1 MRPIFDPFVLP
12 FVISMTFVLLYCLIG
27 MIRIVFQLPKED
39 RRKFLRS
46 LIYPKSALK
55 NFRDLVNDCLLHT
68 KIWKRKPLLGYMHM
82 SIALGWFM
90 IIIVGHFESVA
101 FSPLRGLEVPFMPK
115 LMSNLYLPIFFRY
128 FAIEDL
134 SLKAQIFSF
143 LMDFFLL
150 MIISGIFIAAVK
162 KKKPRKVGLKRVTKF
177 GIKEDLVRLSLWTI
191 FPLRFLAES
200 SMANIAG
207 GSFLT
212 KYLGFELL
220 FGGNYNETLSMVFWW
235 LYSIDL
241 AIFMTLLPFSR
252 YMHIPAEALLIL
264 LRNAGLKT
272 TEPRKGYALA
282 EIYSCPSCGLCID
295 VCPMSEVKDNYK
307 NTAVYFIRNIRKGKR
322 RRDVKAMTEKCLM
335 CGKCIE
341 VCPLGIES
349 LNIKTAQRNKT
360 YYKIK
365 SDFEYLKSQQ
375 DYNTTRPQ
383 ALVPEPVEGKNIGT
397 STSSVTETTKNSETQ
412 QLRNST
418 TLYFAGCMSHLTPT
432 ITRSMKK
439 IFEIAKENYEFLDAE
454 GSICCGRPMMLT
466 GKVNEAK
473 ALIDKNTELI
483 KNSGAKRLVLSCP
496 ICYRVFKEEYQLEGI
511 EVLHHTQYINE
522 LIENDKLDIDRNDKR
537 YVYHDPCELGRAF
550 DIYDEPRNIIDNIGL
565 LTPGKSDK
573 DMAVCCGGSIGSLT
587 MTLEERDEITKNS
600 IKDLMHNTPDE
611 IVTACPLCLKTFARL
626 APVKVRDI
634 AEIVANTIN

>member
-46 LIYPKSALK
+46 LIYPKSAWK
-55 NFRDLVNDCLLHT
+55 NIRDLFNDCLFHT

-90 IIIVGHFESVA
+90 IIVVGHFESIT
-101 FSPLRGLEVPFMPK
+101 FSPLRGLEVPFMQK

-128 FAIEDL
+128 FAIEEL

-150 MIISGIFIAAVK
+150 MIISGIFIAVVK
-162 KKKPRKVGLKRVTKF
+162 KKKPKKVGMKRVTKF

-200 SMANIAG
+200 SMAGIAG

-220 FGGNYNETLSMVFWW
+220 FGGIYNETLSIVFWW

-241 AIFMTLLPFSR
+241 GIFMTLLPFSR

-272 TEPRKGYALA
+272 TEPRKGYAVA

-322 RRDVKAMTEKCLM
+322 RRDVKNMTEKCLM

-341 VCPLGIES
+341 VCPLGIDS
-349 LNIKTAQRNKT
+349 LNIKIAQRNKT

-365 SDFEYLKSQQ
+365 SDFEYLERLQDYKTTRQQ
-375 DYNTTRPQ
+375 DKVHSQ
-383 ALVPEPVEGKNIGT
+383 K
-397 STSSVTETTKNSETQ
+397 
-412 QLRNST
+412 
-418 TLYFAGCMSHLTPT
+418 TLYFAGCMSHLTPK
-432 ITRSMKK
+432 IIRSMKK
-439 IFEIAKENYEFLDAE
+439 IFEEAKENYEFMDAE

-466 GKVNEAK
+466 GKINEAK
-473 ALIDKNTELI
+473 ALIEKNTELI
-483 KNSGAKRLVLSCP
+483 KKSGAKRLVLSCP
-496 ICYRVFKEEYQLEGI
+496 ICYKVFKEEYHLDGI

-522 LIENDKLDIDRNDKR
+522 LIENDKLNIDRSDKR
-537 YVYHDPCELGRAF
+537 YAYHDPCELGRAF
-550 DIYDEPRNIIDNIGL
+550 GVYDEPRNVIDNIGL
-565 LTPGKSDK
+565 LTQGKSDK
-573 DMAVCCGGSIGSLT
+573 DMSVCCGGSLGSLT
-587 MTLEERDEITKNS
+587 MSLEERDMITKNS
-600 IKDLMHNTPDE
+600 IKDLTLNQPDE

-626 APVKVRDI
+626 APIEVKDI
-634 AEIVANTIN
+634 AEIVTENIKD

>member
-1 MRPIFDPFVLP
+1 MRPLFDPFVLP

-46 LIYPKSALK
+46 LIYPKSAWK

-150 MIISGIFIAAVK
+150 MIISGIVIAAVK
-162 KKKPRKVGLKRVTKF
+162 KKKPKNVGLKRVTKF

-220 FGGNYNETLSMVFWW
+220 FGGNYNETLSLVFWW

-375 DYNTTRPQ
+375 TINNEQQDK
-383 ALVPEPVEGKNIGT
+383 ALSSQF
-397 STSSVTETTKNSETQ
+397 STLSQK
-412 QLRNST
+412 

-466 GKVNEAK
+466 GKVKEAK
-473 ALIDKNTELI
+473 ALIEKNTELI
-483 KNSGAKRLVLSCP
+483 KDSGAKRLVLSCP
-496 ICYRVFKEEYQLEGI
+496 ICYKVFKEEYNLEGI
-511 EVLHHTQYINE
+511 EILHHTQYINE

-550 DIYDEPRNIIDNIGL
+550 EIYDEPRNIIDNIGL

-600 IKDLMHNTPDE
+600 IRDLMTNGPEE

-634 AEIVANTIN
+634 AEIVANTIKVEN

>member
-12 FVISMTFVLLYCLIG
+12 FVISMTFVLLYCIIG
-27 MIRIVFQLPKED
+27 MILIVFQLPKED

-46 LIYPKSALK
+46 LIYPKSAWK
-55 NFRDLVNDCLLHT
+55 NLRDLVNDCLLHT

-128 FAIEDL
+128 FALEEL

-162 KKKPRKVGLKRVTKF
+162 KKKPRKVGLKHVTKF

-375 DYNTTRPQ
+375 TTDNGQ
-383 ALVPEPVEGKNIGT
+383 QNKAL
-397 STSSVTETTKNSETQ
+397 SSQ
-412 QLRNST
+412 QLSNSKT
-418 TLYFAGCMSHLTPT
+418 IYFAGCMSHLTPT

-511 EVLHHTQYINE
+511 EILHHTQYINE

-550 DIYDEPRNIIDNIGL
+550 GVYDEPRNIIDNIGL

>member
-1 MRPIFDPFVLP
+1 MRPLFDPFVLP
-12 FVISMTFVLLYCLIG
+12 FVISMTFVLLYCIIG

-90 IIIVGHFESVA
+90 IIVIGHFESIT

-150 MIISGIFIAAVK
+150 MIISGIFIAVVK

-177 GIKEDLVRLSLWTI
+177 GLKEDLVRLSLWTI

-212 KYLGFELL
+212 KYIGFELV

-241 AIFMTLLPFSR
+241 GIFMTLLPFSR

-349 LNIKTAQRNKT
+349 LNIKIAQRNKT

-365 SDFEYLKSQQ
+365 SDFEYLKSQ
-375 DYNTTRPQ
+375 Q

-397 STSSVTETTKNSETQ
+397 STSSVTETVQCSKFKVQS
-412 QLRNST
+412 SK

-466 GKVNEAK
+466 GKVKEAK
-473 ALIDKNTELI
+473 SLIDKNTELI

-496 ICYRVFKEEYQLEGI
+496 ICYKVFKEEYQLEGI
-511 EVLHHTQYINE
+511 EILHHTQYINK
-522 LIENDKLDIDRNDKR
+522 LIESDKLDIDRDDKR

-550 DIYDEPRNIIDNIGL
+550 GIYDEPRNIIDNIGL
-565 LTPGKSDK
+565 LTPGKSNK
-573 DMAVCCGGSIGSLT
+573 DMAVCCGGSIGSIT
-587 MTLEERDEITKNS
+587 MTMEERDEITKNS
-600 IKDLMHNTPDE
+600 IKDLIHNNPEE

-634 AEIVANTIN
+634 AEIVAKNIVELRN

>member
-46 LIYPKSALK
+46 LIYPKSAWK
-55 NFRDLVNDCLLHT
+55 NIKDLFNDCLFHV

-162 KKKPRKVGLKRVTKF
+162 KKKPKKVGLKRVTKF

-375 DYNTTRPQ
+375 DYKTTRPQ
-383 ALVPEPVEGKNIGT
+383 DKAH
-397 STSSVTETTKNSETQ
+397 SS
-412 QLRNST
+412 QLTAHSQK

-550 DIYDEPRNIIDNIGL
+550 GVYDEPRNIIDNIGL

>member
-1 MRPIFDPFVLP
+1 MRPLFDPFVLP
-12 FVISMTFVLLYCLIG
+12 FVISMTFVLLYCIIG

-128 FAIEDL
+128 FALEEL

-162 KKKPRKVGLKRVTKF
+162 KKKPKKVGLKRVTKF

-322 RRDVKAMTEKCLM
+322 RRDVKTMTEKCLM

-349 LNIKTAQRNKT
+349 LDIKIAQRNKT

-375 DYNTTRPQ
+375 T
-383 ALVPEPVEGKNIGT
+383 LVSEPVEGKNIGT
-397 STSSVTETTKNSETQ
+397 STSSVTETTKNSE
-412 QLRNST
+412 

-466 GKVNEAK
+466 GKVKEAK
-473 ALIDKNTELI
+473 VLIDKNTELI
-483 KNSGAKRLVLSCP
+483 KNSGAKRLILSCP
-496 ICYRVFKEEYQLEGI
+496 ICYKVFKEEYNIEGI
-511 EVLHHTQYINE
+511 EILHHTQYIND
-522 LIENDKLDIDRNDKR
+522 LIENDKLDIDRDDKR

-550 DIYDEPRNIIDNIGL
+550 EIYDEPRNIIDNIGL

-573 DMAVCCGGSIGSLT
+573 DMAVCCGGSIGSIT

-600 IKDLMHNTPDE
+600 IKDLMHNNPEE

-634 AEIVANTIN
+634 AEIVANTIKVEN

>member
-1 MRPIFDPFVLP
+1 MRPLFDPFVLP

-128 FAIEDL
+128 FTIEDL

-212 KYLGFELL
+212 KYLGFELV

-375 DYNTTRPQ
+375 TTDNKIKFS
-383 ALVPEPVEGKNIGT
+383 A
-397 STSSVTETTKNSETQ
+397 TQ
-412 QLRNST
+412 QLSNST

-550 DIYDEPRNIIDNIGL
+550 GVYDEPRNIIDNIGL

>member
-12 FVISMTFVLLYCLIG
+12 FVLGMTFVLLYCIIG
-27 MIRIVFQLPKED
+27 MIRIIFQLPKED

-55 NFRDLVNDCLLHT
+55 NFRDLVNDCLFHT

-90 IIIVGHFESVA
+90 IIIVGHFESII
-101 FSPLRGLEVPFMPK
+101 FSPLRGLEVPFMQK
-115 LMSNLYLPIFFRY
+115 MMSNLYLPIFFRY
-128 FAIEDL
+128 FAIEEL

-150 MIISGIFIAAVK
+150 MIISGIFIAVVK
-162 KKKPRKVGLKRVTKF
+162 KKKPKKVGMKRVTKF

-200 SMANIAG
+200 SIANIAG

-212 KYLGFELL
+212 KYLGFELV
-220 FGGNYNETLSMVFWW
+220 FGGNYNETLSLVFWW

-272 TEPRKGYALA
+272 TEPRKGYAVA

-322 RRDVKAMTEKCLM
+322 RRDVKNMTEKCLM

-349 LNIKTAQRNKT
+349 LNIKIAQRKKT

-365 SDFEYLKSQQ
+365 SDFSYLERLQ

-383 ALVPEPVEGKNIGT
+383 DDLSAHSQK
-397 STSSVTETTKNSETQ
+397 
-412 QLRNST
+412 
-418 TLYFAGCMSHLTPT
+418 TLYFAGCMSHLTPK
-432 ITRSMKK
+432 ITRSMTK
-439 IFEIAKENYEFLDAE
+439 IFKLANENYEFLDAD

-473 ALIDKNTELI
+473 ALIAKNTELI
-483 KNSGAKRLVLSCP
+483 KKSGAKKLVLSCP
-496 ICYRVFKEEYQLEGI
+496 ICYRVFKEEYQLDGI
-511 EVLHHTQYINE
+511 EILHHTQYINE
-522 LIENDKLDIDRNDKR
+522 LIESDKLNIDRSDKR

-550 DIYDEPRNIIDNIGL
+550 GIYDEPRNIIDNIGL
-565 LTPGKSDK
+565 LTQGKSDR
-573 DMAVCCGGSIGSLT
+573 DMSVCCGGSIGSLT
-587 MTLEERDEITKNS
+587 MSMEERDEITKNS
-600 IKDLMHNTPDE
+600 IRDLTLNQPDE
-611 IVTACPLCLKTFARL
+611 IVTACPLCLKTFA
-626 APVKVRDI
+626 
-634 AEIVANTIN
+634 

>member
-12 FVISMTFVLLYCLIG
+12 FVISMTFVLLYCIIG

-375 DYNTTRPQ
+375 DYKTTRPQ
-383 ALVPEPVEGKNIGT
+383 DKAH
-397 STSSVTETTKNSETQ
+397 SS
-412 QLRNST
+412 QLTAHSQK

-550 DIYDEPRNIIDNIGL
+550 GVYDEPRNIIDNIGL

>member
-12 FVISMTFVLLYCLIG
+12 FVISMTFVLLYCLTG

-46 LIYPKSALK
+46 LIYPKSAWK
-55 NFRDLVNDCLLHT
+55 NIRDLFNDCLFHT

-90 IIIVGHFESVA
+90 IIVVGHFESIT

-128 FAIEDL
+128 FAIEEL

-150 MIISGIFIAAVK
+150 MIISGIFIAVVK
-162 KKKPRKVGLKRVTKF
+162 KKKPKKVGMKRVTKF

-200 SMANIAG
+200 SMAGIAG

-220 FGGNYNETLSMVFWW
+220 FGGNYNETLSIVFWW

-241 AIFMTLLPFSR
+241 GIFMTLLPFSR

-272 TEPRKGYALA
+272 TEPRKGYAVA

-307 NTAVYFIRNIRKGKR
+307 NTAVYFIRNIRKRKR
-322 RRDVKAMTEKCLM
+322 RRDVKNMTEKCLM

-341 VCPLGIES
+341 VCPLGIDS
-349 LNIKTAQRNKT
+349 LNIKIAQRNKT

-365 SDFEYLKSQQ
+365 SDFSYLESQH
-375 DYNTTRPQ
+375 DNKTTEQQ
-383 ALVPEPVEGKNIGT
+383 A
-397 STSSVTETTKNSETQ
+397 SVSEV
-412 QLRNST
+412 
-418 TLYFAGCMSHLTPT
+418 LYFAGCMSHLTPK
-432 ITRSMKK
+432 IIRSMKK
-439 IFEIAKENYEFLDAE
+439 IFDAAKENYEFMDAE

-466 GKVNEAK
+466 GKINEAK
-473 ALIDKNTELI
+473 ALIEKNTELI

-496 ICYRVFKEEYQLEGI
+496 ICYKVFKEEYQLDGI

-522 LIENDKLDIDRNDKR
+522 LVENDKLNIDRSDKR
-537 YVYHDPCELGRAF
+537 YAYHDPCELGRAF
-550 DIYDEPRNIIDNIGL
+550 GVYDEPRNVIDNIGL
-565 LTPGKSDK
+565 LTQGKSDK
-573 DMAVCCGGSIGSLT
+573 DMSVCCGGSIGSLT

-600 IKDLMHNTPDE
+600 IKDLTLNQPDE

-626 APVKVRDI
+626 APIEVKDI
-634 AEIVANTIN
+634 AEIVTENIKD

>member
-1 MRPIFDPFVLP
+1 MRPLFDPFVLP
-12 FVISMTFVLLYCLIG
+12 FVISMTFVLLYCIIG

-90 IIIVGHFESVA
+90 IIVVGHFESIA

-134 SLKAQIFSF
+134 SLKAQIYSF

-349 LNIKTAQRNKT
+349 LNIKIAQRNKT

-365 SDFEYLKSQQ
+365 SDFEYLRSQQ
-375 DYNTTRPQ
+375 TTDNGQ
-383 ALVPEPVEGKNIGT
+383 QTLT
-397 STSSVTETTKNSETQ
+397 SATQ
-412 QLRNST
+412 KLSNST

-466 GKVNEAK
+466 GKVKEAK
-473 ALIDKNTELI
+473 ALIEKNTELI

-496 ICYRVFKEEYQLEGI
+496 ICYKVFKEEYQLEGI
-511 EVLHHTQYINE
+511 EILHHTQYINK
-522 LIENDKLDIDRNDKR
+522 LI
-537 YVYHDPCELGRAF
+537 
-550 DIYDEPRNIIDNIGL
+550 
-565 LTPGKSDK
+565 
-573 DMAVCCGGSIGSLT
+573 
-587 MTLEERDEITKNS
+587 
-600 IKDLMHNTPDE
+600 
-611 IVTACPLCLKTFARL
+611 
-626 APVKVRDI
+626 
-634 AEIVANTIN
+634 